1 MPRVN
6 VKSIITDQSDESAVI
21 PAQEGPSG
29 FIAGYVDFDSYPNN
43 MLGSLGST
51 HEREQGYMTIS
62 SVGEWHQR
70 LKTNEPTGYE
80 LNYQN
85 EDETKVNIY
94 PFFHPDLDF
103 FVAGN
108 SYAGGTFERWPSGP
122 EYSSWLYD
130 WNFIENYLQYGGSI
144 TIFSQKENDSA
155 GNGDN
160 ISRAKN
166 KKIPIDGFISQ
177 FFSVNNDIRSIVDYR
192 QDCVAITSVP
202 SEHKAGLGFG
212 RLTPQP
218 PAGTPE
224 SFFQYYSGTTWG
236 YTGGSPYQ
244 YENLG
249 SGIAKLPLDSAFVKN
264 TGDNEFPAGR
274 NVFSVFLKDM
284 RPHNNQYG
292 STSEFIDAMRQLS
305 IGSNEETYGIRGMTL
320 SSDLLFENDGASGFT
335 FFTSNSSATDVNP
348 LNGVLR
354 YRNPDGSYVVGT
366 NTGNLPEFLRNKFKS
381 SDQSSDGITFF
392 QNSELQIRPG
402 RFGVL
407 INPMLNMRSFSFS
420 TEKKLSETFD
430 GTPGTELTTFSLLN
444 IILPSNWKD
453 PFSWYPVALGSSSI
467 ALLDIQTGFEILPE
481 GKITRFI
488 GANPNHEAG
497 MKTADIKESL
507 NPEFDYVD
515 QAYGPNGH
523 LNLPDKKDAFNS
535 ALTVLGVTTDL
546 YNWKKQHNIFG
557 ASGASLTNSALQYWG
572 CTCGSD
578 SIGQGP
584 TFGIRSFVNSILGI
598 TPDICVDFGPKSLTS
613 HVTAEGSTYRAY
625 IGFSKKFPDNSITGL
640 SNIFGEYIGGS
651 GEPNHVAGGSTLAD
665 FVKKLSA
672 VESNE
677 GGVPPTTFLNSA
689 SAKAIR
695 IYPLIPDP
703 SDAFALTAD
712 KTNYFYSISSTQ
724 HQAGAI
730 ADLEHYKDPNWPADF
745 RKDGVAGDP
754 GNRDSIDYGFHW
766 YSIAPSNLELDG
778 QLIGPTAAQN
788 KLSTTSIGMVG
799 SPGSTA
805 RSQFFGVTTGSA
817 PSTNLNGITN
827 EGIHLLAEIDVV
839 AGLPLTGFVPPS
851 AFDQEDVSYD
861 NIFSSNADKFEFP
874 VFGEK
879 FKENSFGN
887 YNSEQES
894 LNIKKSNEIP
904 FTSDVAG
911 FFARQFRDL
920 QPWFSPANQ
929 SVSSVN
935 DIIAER
941 YHLSN
946 TEQDD
951 LYDNKINFIKN
962 LDGSLRLFGD
972 KTFADSTSTF
982 SRVNVS
988 NLFIYLKK
996 KLEPLGRRFL
1006 FEQNDEE
1013 SRKLFVNAAQPFLTT
1028 LKGQRAIT
1036 DFRVVC
1042 DETNNTPDIVDS
1054 NQFVVDIFVKPVKTI
1069 NFIRLRLTNVGT
1081 SFELE

>member
-1 MPRVN
+1 
-6 VKSIITDQSDESAVI
+6 
-21 PAQEGPSG
+21 
-29 FIAGYVDFDSYPNN
+29 
-43 MLGSLGST
+43 
-51 HEREQGYMTIS
+51 
-62 SVGEWHQR
+62 
-70 LKTNEPTGYE
+70 
-80 LNYQN
+80 
-85 EDETKVNIY
+85 
-94 PFFHPDLDF
+94 
-103 FVAGN
+103 
-108 SYAGGTFERWPSGP
+108 
-122 EYSSWLYD
+122 
-130 WNFIENYLQYGGSI
+130 
-144 TIFSQKENDSA
+144 
-155 GNGDN
+155 
-160 ISRAKN
+160 
-166 KKIPIDGFISQ
+166 
-177 FFSVNNDIRSIVDYR
+177 
-192 QDCVAITSVP
+192 
-202 SEHKAGLGFG
+202 
-212 RLTPQP
+212 
-218 PAGTPE
+218 
-224 SFFQYYSGTTWG
+224 
-236 YTGGSPYQ
+236 
-244 YENLG
+244 
-249 SGIAKLPLDSAFVKN
+249 
-264 TGDNEFPAGR
+264 
-274 NVFSVFLKDM
+274 
-284 RPHNNQYG
+284 
-292 STSEFIDAMRQLS
+292 
-305 IGSNEETYGIRGMTL
+305 
-320 SSDLLFENDGASGFT
+320 
-335 FFTSNSSATDVNP
+335 
-348 LNGVLR
+348 
-354 YRNPDGSYVVGT
+354 
-366 NTGNLPEFLRNKFKS
+366 
-381 SDQSSDGITFF
+381 
-392 QNSELQIRPG
+392 
-402 RFGVL
+402 
-407 INPMLNMRSFSFS
+407 
-420 TEKKLSETFD
+420 
-430 GTPGTELTTFSLLN
+430 
-444 IILPSNWKD
+444 
-453 PFSWYPVALGSSSI
+453 
-467 ALLDIQTGFEILPE
+467 
-481 GKITRFI
+481 
-488 GANPNHEAG
+488 
-497 MKTADIKESL
+497 
-507 NPEFDYVD
+507 
-515 QAYGPNGH
+515 
-523 LNLPDKKDAFNS
+523 
-535 ALTVLGVTTDL
+535 
-546 YNWKKQHNIFG
+546 
-557 ASGASLTNSALQYWG
+557 
-572 CTCGSD
+572 
-578 SIGQGP
+578 
-584 TFGIRSFVNSILGI
+584 
-598 TPDICVDFGPKSLTS
+598 LTS

-651 GEPNHVAGGSTLAD
+651 GEPNHVAGGSTFAD